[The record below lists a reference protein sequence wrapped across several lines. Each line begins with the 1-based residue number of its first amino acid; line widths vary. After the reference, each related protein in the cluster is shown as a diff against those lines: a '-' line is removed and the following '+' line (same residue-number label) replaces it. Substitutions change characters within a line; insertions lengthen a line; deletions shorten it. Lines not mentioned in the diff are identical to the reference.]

1 MFLICDI
8 YVGRMWMYSKISCYY
23 KIWGE
28 RVMWEKKYIFVVKII
43 VRYVE
48 CGIGNGWQMYVD
60 KKLVNCILC

>member
-23 KIWGE
+23 KIWGGLFG
-28 RVMWEKKYIFVVKII
+28 EKNIFVVKII

-60 KKLVNCILC
+60 KKLVNCSLC